1 MDSAN
6 KYRVP
11 SRRHFSW
18 LVLGVGFVLILGW
31 TFCQRSTWDLIHDL
45 MDEDR
50 LPPEWMDR
58 SEDISRQDRLLPGLT
73 PEMLDVVKDNSP
85 IFPKEKRL
93 AMKIWNQLNG
103 MSVEEIEK
111 ASLGKVLFAQYF
123 KQPETYRGSVIRIRG
138 TVRRVVRQEMP
149 RSLIKSPENPQCA
162 EEPDF
167 GYEFDHYFELWI
179 QPDDNAAEPV
189 LMNALEVPEELPID
203 QDIYVPVVIDG
214 VFFKLYLYEGQDT
227 LYSEPMFYA
236 KSALWY
242 RDLEKMRASAETQ
255 EKARKPL
262 RVPFVF
268 ILGGAILLAG
278 VILRVIEKRT
288 QVEPGEPLPEKFELP
303 ESFGT
308 PKEDEPQE

>member
-1 MDSAN
+1 MDSAR

-11 SRRHFSW
+11 SQRRFSW
-18 LVLGVGFVLILGW
+18 LVLGVGLVIILAW
-31 TFCQRSTWDLIHDL
+31 TFCQRSTWEIIRNLT
-45 MDEDR
+45 DEDR
-50 LPPEWMDR
+50 LPPAWMDR

-73 PEMLDVVKDNSP
+73 SEMLEVVKDNSP
-85 IFPKEKRL
+85 VFSKEKRL
-93 AMKIWNQLNG
+93 VMKIWNQLNG
-103 MSVEEIEK
+103 MTVEEIEK

-138 TVRRVVRQEMP
+138 TVRRAVRQEIP
-149 RSLIKSPENPQCA
+149 ETLQKSTENPECA
-162 EEPDF
+162 EDPDF
-167 GYEFDHYFELWI
+167 GYDFDHYFELWI

-189 LMNALEVPEELPID
+189 LVNTLEVPAELPLD

-214 VFFKLYLYEGQDT
+214 LFFKLYLYEGQDD

-242 RDLEKMRASAETQ
+242 RDLQKVQAAAEAK
-255 EKARKPL
+255 EKAQKPL

-303 ESFGT
+303 ETFGE
-308 PKEDEPQE
+308 PEEGESKE